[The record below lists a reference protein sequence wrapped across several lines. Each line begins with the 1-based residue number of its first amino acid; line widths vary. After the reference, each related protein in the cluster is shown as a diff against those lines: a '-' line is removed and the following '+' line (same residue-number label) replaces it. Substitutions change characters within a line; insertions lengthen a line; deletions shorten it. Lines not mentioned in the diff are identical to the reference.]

1 MADRFELET
10 FLPYRLNRAA
20 EAVSLSFSRIYKS
33 RYDMTRPEW
42 RTLAALGAIGRMTA
56 TAIGAHSS
64 MHKTKVSR
72 AISALEKRR
81 WIRRTED
88 TGDRRIEHIE
98 LTPLGRK
105 AYEDLAGHARAY
117 QAEITAILGHKGLKS
132 LEDGLD
138 AVESAITGRKLPG

>member
-20 EAVSLSFSRIYKS
+20 ETISLNFSRIYKS

-42 RTLAALGAIGRMTA
+42 RALAALGAVGRMTA

-72 AISALEKRR
+72 AISALEERR
-81 WIRRTED
+81 WVKRTED
-88 TGDRRIEHIE
+88 ANDRRLEHIE

-105 AYEDLAGHARAY
+105 AYDDLAGHARAY
-117 QAEITAILGHKGLKS
+117 EAEITAILGHKGLKS
-132 LEDGLD
+132 LEDGLG
-138 AVESAITGRKLPG
+138 AVESAMRDRKLPG

>member
-1 MADRFELET
+1 MSDHFELDG

-42 RTLAALGAIGRMTA
+42 RTLAALGAVGRMTA

-72 AISALEKRR
+72 AISALEERR
-81 WIRRTED
+81 WIKRTEAEN
-88 TGDRRIEHIE
+88 DRRVEHIE
-98 LTPLGRK
+98 LTPHGRK
-105 AYEDLAGHARAY
+105 AYDDLAEHARAY
-117 QAEITAILGHKGLKS
+117 QSQLAAILGRKGLKS
-132 LEDGLD
+132 FEDGLD
-138 AVESAITGRKLPG
+138 AVESAIRQGKLPG